1 MKTKKQRTETLYT
14 CPDQRVK
21 VIRKTSGLRRWP
33 KHNYACILFILR
45 AQEGTRVQTKPDG
58 SVEFMANFD
67 ELKAFLIG
75 INPEFAAMFPAAMR
89 NKPRDRQVW
98 WQHRNGTH
106 PKTRRA
112 E

>member
-1 MKTKKQRTETLYT
+1 
-14 CPDQRVK
+14 
-21 VIRKTSGLRRWP
+21 
-33 KHNYACILFILR
+33 
-45 AQEGTRVQTKPDG
+45 
-58 SVEFMANFD
+58 MANFD